1 MKKIVS
7 KINQRKNVKN
17 ILSLMSIGLISVVT
31 PSLVSAQEKNFREDC
46 DVKQAVFK
54 HNDYDYELWQSN
66 NVSDACMKTKQNGDF
81 TVSWSTINNTLARK
95 GKRPG
100 VPNQQINY
108 TVNSTFTGNVF
119 YGAYGWWR
127 SEGETGIESAVEYY
141 VVENYGV
148 NKPTD
153 GGDLAGIVNSDG
165 ADYEV
170 YIIPKYG
177 QPNVYGIN
185 DFTQIKCIRVKDQ
198 LRSSGTITMANHF
211 NKWASLGWPAGDLFE
226 VSMKIEG
233 YSNGPEDPTVGQAE
247 ITVEM
252 LTSGE
257 YTGSTKDK
265 RKKGKNQP
273 KTGPL
278 SGTYFLE
285 SKLSGR
291 YITSDD
297 KFLSSVKESKLQKD
311 WNSQHWKLIYVSPK
325 SYRLKE
331 LYGGRYLQ
339 ANPDGK
345 VFVNDLKET
354 SMAQIWTVV
363 KRGKGFIGFRD
374 KATNLFLEIKNEDWG
389 VLKASGFKNTDA
401 QKWNLVPLTK

>member
-1 MKKIVS
+1 MKKILS
-7 KINQRKNVKN
+7 NSFTTKRVKKLFTLSSIGFLS
-17 ILSLMSIGLISVVT
+17 ILSL
-31 PSLVSAQEKNFREDC
+31 SAQEANFREDC

-66 NVSDACMKTKQNGDF
+66 DVSDACMKTKQNGDF

-153 GGDLAGIVNSDG
+153 GGELAGIVNSDG

-185 DFTQIKCIRVKDQ
+185 DFTQIKCIRVKDK

-211 NKWASLGWPAGDLFE
+211 NKWASLGWPAGDLYE

-233 YSNGPEDPTVGQAE
+233 YSNGPSDPTEGEAKISVDMA
-247 ITVEM
+247 
-252 LTSGE
+252 TSGT
-257 YTGSTKDK
+257 YVGTAKDR
-265 RKKGKNQP
+265 RKKGKNLP

-278 SGTYFLE
+278 SGTYFLQ
-285 SKLSGR
+285 SKLSNR
-291 YITSDD
+291 FATSDN
-297 KFLSSVKESKLQKD
+297 KFLAAVKESPLQKD
-311 WNSQHWKLIYVSPK
+311 WNSQHWKLIYVGYK
-325 SYRLKE
+325 MYRLKE

-339 ANPDGK
+339 ANPDGT
-345 VFVNDLKET
+345 VFLNDLKET
-354 SMAQIWTVV
+354 SDAQIWTVV
-363 KRGKGFIGFRD
+363 KRGKDFIGFKD
-374 KATNLFLEIKNEDWG
+374 NASNLFLENKNENWG
-389 VLKASGFKNTDA
+389 VLKASTYNNTDA
-401 QKWNLVPLTK
+401 QKWKLVPLTK